1 MFTRYVI
8 AVGNKHVSSS
18 PLLVFGTSSMPV
30 KPISHVL
37 SLWSLWHA
45 SCEETL
51 DVGEVWDWQRVGA
64 QYAHPN
70 GSAAKEQDMAT
81 TAFLLRR
88 KRATEVMEK
97 LQQGKERHASWLPAL
112 KSVKLK
118 AREKIFED
126 RGAAIALYLGHDAS
140 IAVSEDGHVVC
151 VLELERLF
159 GVRYFRYNN
168 KDSVFLG
175 QVIHA
180 FSTVRDHCPGGF
192 PSHFKHGL
200 MVSDHVTHLSLASAI
215 PLIVEEYVPVEKWH
229 WVDHHEAHALLAYHS
244 SPFRTALVVSYDGGG
259 NDGSFN
265 AYVGRVD
272 QSVRLERIAQLDYN
286 LGESYSL
293 LGGLLPEVSD
303 TNQRAVCNKWR
314 QNKTVSWQEIHMP
327 LLGVAGRLMGYS
339 AISPADE
346 QLTSILENLLESS
359 GAVFGYAADAF
370 GAFHF
375 HNRAYNRGD
384 IRATLPE
391 QILEASCTS
400 TESQRIL
407 AASIEKAFE
416 STAVGIIWSL
426 LQHVGLD
433 KIEGLVLSGGCALSI
448 RTNQRL
454 YDRLIAAGLGF
465 FVPPAPNDCGLTVG
479 ALYSV
484 TPPRVRQPLQY
495 IGFELWDLHNL
506 EKLARRHGAVR
517 VSRLGGLEYVAAL
530 LAGTE
535 EFTEGE
541 DFNHFNDTVTHPKHP
556 KHPIIAV
563 VRGRQEFGPRALGH
577 RSLLAVTT
585 DADMPDRMNRL
596 KARQWYRPVA
606 PMIAEE
612 AMAQVFGK
620 SVPSP
625 YMTMAPMVK
634 PEIRKRYP
642 ALSHFD
648 GTARHQSVSKEDEPW
663 VHALL
668 MAVGKLTGL
677 ASLINTSF
685 NTKGKPIIN
694 TVRESLKALNELPD
708 LDFVLI
714 EDWLFAK
721 RRSLGQRATA
731 AKAVSPFPHIPHSKN
746 GEFYEKYMKLLCPR
760 YAPYGPDAKR
770 VRLLYSGQVVKVH
783 CVTLTFDLGES
794 GLTT

>member
-1 MFTRYVI
+1 M
-8 AVGNKHVSSS
+8 
-18 PLLVFGTSSMPV
+18 
-30 KPISHVL
+30 KPISYVL
-37 SLWSLWHA
+37 SLWSLWHV

-51 DVGEVWDWQRVGA
+51 AVGEVWDWQRVGA
-64 QYAHPN
+64 QYAHRN
-70 GSAAKEQDMAT
+70 GLAAKEQD
-81 TAFLLRR
+81 TAITALLLRR
-88 KRATEVMEK
+88 KRAAEVMEK

-126 RGAAIALYLGHDAS
+126 RGPAIALYLGHDAS
-140 IAVSEDGHVVC
+140 IAVSQDGHVVC

-159 GVRYFRYNN
+159 GVRYFRYSN
-168 KDSVFLG
+168 KDSVFVG
-175 QVIHA
+175 QVVHA
-180 FSTVRDHCPGGF
+180 LSTVMDHCPGGF

-286 LGESYSL
+286 LGEFYGL
-293 LGGLLPEVSD
+293 LGSLLPEVSAG
-303 TNQRAVCNKWR
+303 NQKAVCNKWL
-314 QNKTVSWQEIHMP
+314 QNETVSWQEVQMP

-346 QLTSILENLLESS
+346 QLTSILETLFESS

-370 GAFHF
+370 GAFPF
-375 HNRAYNRGD
+375 HNRAYNRRD

-391 QILEASCTS
+391 QILEASCNS
-400 TESQRIL
+400 AESQRIL

-454 YDRLIAAGLGF
+454 YDRLISAGLGF

-517 VSRLGGLEYVAAL
+517 VSRLGGFEYVAGL
-530 LAGTE
+530 LAGQE
-535 EFTEGE
+535 EFIGT
-541 DFNHFNDTVTHPKHP
+541 DFNHDNDTVTKHLKHS

-612 AMAQVFGK
+612 AMTQVFGK
-620 SVPSP
+620 GVPSP

-663 VHALL
+663 IHALL

-694 TVRESLKALNELPD
+694 TVRESLKALDELPD

-721 RRSLGQRATA
+721 RRRSLFGQRAA
-731 AKAVSPFPHIPHSKN
+731 A
-746 GEFYEKYMKLLCPR
+746 
-760 YAPYGPDAKR
+760 
-770 VRLLYSGQVVKVH
+770 
-783 CVTLTFDLGES
+783 
-794 GLTT
+794 